1 MVVMN
6 VNVVT
11 PAGIVYDHRSS
22 FVVVKTK
29 DGELGILPN
38 HEALV
43 APLIIDEAKVHRVDS
58 ADHVDYIAVNGGI
71 IEIQDNLVTIIA
83 DSAERERNIDVNR
96 AERAKNRAQQML
108 ELAKTKQ
115 DTDQLR
121 RAEVELHRAI
131 NRISVSKHFNL

>member
-1 MVVMN
+1 MAVMN

-22 FVVVKTK
+22 FIVARTK

-38 HEALV
+38 HEALI
-43 APLIIDEAKVHRVDS
+43 APLIIDEVKVYRVDS

-71 IEIQDNLVTIIA
+71 IEVQNNLVIIIV
-83 DSAERERNIDVNR
+83 DSAERERNIDISR
-96 AERAKNRAQQML
+96 AERAKNRAQQMI

-115 DTDQLR
+115 DNDQLR
-121 RAEVELHRAI
+121 RAEVALHRAI
-131 NRISVSKHFNL
+131 NRINVSKHFNL